1 MTPEEAMTPVL
12 AAVDDAAHEAWKGGD
27 HGDFPAKRAAV
38 WDAIAALVVY
48 LRRRGRLVDT
58 TAESSEMTLSAEEKR
73 QTDMLLKQTNE
84 SEKKR

>member
-38 WDAIAALVVY
+38 WDAIAALVVGEY
-48 LRRRGRLVDT
+48 EAIPTYAQGGASAWIEQRLAEWRAARGGEV
-58 TAESSEMTLSAEEKR
+58 K
-73 QTDMLLKQTNE
+73 
-84 SEKKR
+84 